1 MFKRIDHLEIVPTNL
16 GRSIKFCAEVLDFN
30 IEKSKTL
37 LARAALIVRIKKAEY
52 AYND

>member
-1 MFKRIDHLEIVPTNL
+1 MTKAIWNGKIL
-16 GRSIKFCAEVLDFN
+16 AESDKCE

-37 LARAALIVRIKKAEY
+37 LSRAALIVRIKKAEY